1 MDRISTAEPDGYIAG
16 AVAMLAAVPGVAFLL
31 RADGSVLGG
40 NDGFDARMREVF
52 ASGGPGTGAGT
63 LVPLLRDVLGTDQ
76 PRFHRFALPD
86 GSTLGFYCHR
96 FEIPGLAP
104 LVLVQEDR
112 RRAPERAKSV
122 VPHHLIKLEEE
133 REAARA
139 KERRLRQ
146 EAQHWRQI
154 SMTDRMTG
162 LLNSTG
168 FRDRVDATLK
178 TCARSV
184 LVYAD
189 LNGFKQVNDTLG
201 HAAGDKLLKDMAE
214 TLKMATR
221 ATDLVGRVGGDE
233 FAILLTE
240 CSDAD
245 RDTVV
250 RRLQNAMARRFPVD
264 RRDGSPVMILRVS
277 AAMGYATYPDEAG
290 DVDSLLILADSRMYA
305 DKNGKG
311 HTRRGA

>member
-1 MDRISTAEPDGYIAG
+1 
-16 AVAMLAAVPGVAFLL
+16 MLAAVPGVAFLMQD
-31 RADGSVLGG
+31 DGTVLGG
-40 NDGFDARMREVF
+40 NDGFNSGLGTSLVFDGDRMEGDREK
-52 ASGGPGTGAGT
+52 P
-63 LVPLLRDVLGTDQ
+63 LVALLRDVLGTSQ
-76 PRFHRFALPD
+76 PRFHRFGLAD
-86 GSTLGFYCHR
+86 GTTMGFYCHR
-96 FEIPGLAP
+96 FEVPGLRP
-104 LVLVQEDR
+104 CVLVQEDR
-112 RRAPERAKSV
+112 RRAPERARQ
-122 VPHHLIKLEEE
+122 PTPNKLLKIEAE
-133 REAARA
+133 REAAKA

-168 FRDRVDATLK
+168 FRDRVAAVLQNSSR
-178 TCARSV
+178 AV

-201 HAAGDKLLKDMAE
+201 HAAGDRLLRDVAE

-240 CSDAD
+240 CPERD

-264 RRDGSPVMILRVS
+264 RGDGSPVMILRVS
-277 AAMGYATYPDEAG
+277 AAVGQATFPDEAG

-305 DKNGKG
+305 DKKG
-311 HTRRGA
+311 RDNARQGA